1 MDINIEDLPDE
12 IIIRI
17 LHFLG
22 SQDLISVSCVSNRL
36 SAIVSDR
43 DIVRDLDLRSIYKC
57 TTEDLKLFFLPRK
70 RCHNIQHINLEHVYW
85 IKVPNFVVKLKSLV
99 SLKMKG
105 IPLTFLQLKWIL
117 TSCSKIQDLSISWP
131 DDMESENRQQW
142 IGGFEEVA
150 DILNDL
156 KSLQILIYSNP
167 APILELLTLCKGLRK
182 LSISNHHARC
192 YFSTPRDLNSHK
204 YKLDFPHLE
213 ELVIDHADGAFPFS
227 LIVSLIDSISQGYN
241 SSAEWK
247 TYWIN
252 TEIQMDTEHV
262 RRLGSFVL
270 SKCSTLFLALTP
282 YFREMVQET
291 GILHN
296 LTALSV
302 KGQTPVTT
310 NLSNIISSCP
320 KLKCLN
326 VLFGLNVTVD
336 TRKVSEKL
344 PKLERLSICCQPEH
358 GPPKI
363 VNGIAL
369 LHNLTH
375 LTVPVCALIEKLP
388 DKEIKLGSTE
398 AVYTGSFKKRRV
410 GVPQHQSS
418 ASLAAFN
425 LVFDNCPLIV
435 MLEIGFNTSTSCSP
449 AKVLWECLE
458 NIKKL
463 KRLTHLTL
471 DGVPITNGNFL
482 IGITRECTSLEFL
495 RLRSLG
501 PSGKCVYL
509 SHLIQA
515 LAYCKSLV
523 NLRIQQNY
531 LAPGTTIFKALE
543 ECSSLQRV
551 FISSERDTQALD
563 LNALRTLIDKQ
574 TNLVFVFVVGAN
586 TTKEKC
592 TSFTRKYKKS
602 VRPAL
607 VVRVRNILYDVFD
620 DKNTDN
626 RTTPACHYN
635 EMVTFRSWAFESVA

>member
-1 MDINIEDLPDE
+1 
-12 IIIRI
+12 
-17 LHFLG
+17 
-22 SQDLISVSCVSNRL
+22 
-36 SAIVSDR
+36 
-43 DIVRDLDLRSIYKC
+43 
-57 TTEDLKLFFLPRK
+57 
-70 RCHNIQHINLEHVYW
+70 
-85 IKVPNFVVKLKSLV
+85 
-99 SLKMKG
+99 
-105 IPLTFLQLKWIL
+105 
-117 TSCSKIQDLSISWP
+117 
-131 DDMESENRQQW
+131 
-142 IGGFEEVA
+142 
-150 DILNDL
+150 
-156 KSLQILIYSNP
+156 
-167 APILELLTLCKGLRK
+167 
-182 LSISNHHARC
+182 
-192 YFSTPRDLNSHK
+192 
-204 YKLDFPHLE
+204 
-213 ELVIDHADGAFPFS
+213 
-227 LIVSLIDSISQGYN
+227 
-241 SSAEWK
+241 
-247 TYWIN
+247 
-252 TEIQMDTEHV
+252 MDTEHV

-282 YFREMVQET
+282 YFREMVQKT

-302 KGQTPVTT
+302 KGQTPVNT

-320 KLKCLN
+320 KLKCLH

-388 DKEIKLGSTE
+388 DKEIKGASSE
-398 AVYTGSFKKRRV
+398 VVYTGGFKKRRV
-410 GVPQHQSS
+410 GITQCQSN
-418 ASLAAFN
+418 AAVAAFN
-425 LVFDNCPLIV
+425 LVFDNCPHIV

-463 KRLTHLTL
+463 KGLTHLTL

-482 IGITRECTSLEFL
+482 IVITRECTNLKFL

-509 SHLIQA
+509 SQLIQA
-515 LAYCKSLV
+515 LAYCKNLV

-531 LAPGTTIFKALE
+531 LAPGTNIWKALE
-543 ECSSLQRV
+543 ACNSLQRV

-563 LNALRTLIDKQ
+563 LNALATLIDKQ

-586 TTKEKC
+586 TSKEKC
-592 TSFTRKYKKS
+592 TNFTRKYKKL

-620 DKNTDN
+620 EKNTDN

-635 EMVTFRSWAFESVA
+635 EMVTFRSWAFDYVP